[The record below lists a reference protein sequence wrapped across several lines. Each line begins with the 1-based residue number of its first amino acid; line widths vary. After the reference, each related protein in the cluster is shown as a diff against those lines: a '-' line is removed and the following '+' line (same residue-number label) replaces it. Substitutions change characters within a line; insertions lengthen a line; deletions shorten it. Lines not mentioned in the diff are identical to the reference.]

1 MIGKPGRHVPA
12 FVLLMLAERPRYGLE
27 ILNEL
32 NERLPY
38 SRFDSAAVYKAL
50 NKLEENGCVSC
61 SWDHSESGP
70 PKKMYALTAS
80 GQNTLENFY
89 DDIKMRRSNLDF
101 FIKTYHAWKGGVDN
115 E

>member
-12 FVLLMLAERPRYGLE
+12 FVLLMLAEKPRYGLE

-50 NKLEENGCVSC
+50 NKLEESACVSF
-61 SWDHSESGP
+61 SWDHNEPGP
-70 PKKMYALTAS
+70 PKKIYALTSS
-80 GQNTLENFY
+80 GQTTLENFY

-101 FIKTYHAWKGGVDN
+101 FLNTYQTLKGGIDH